1 MRSCP
6 PKKDKNPRPRDQDR
20 RRSEDILVVTN
31 QDRTRTITLEEE
43 IVPRKSEI
51 KIDCNAMPL
60 RGKCFLCTQP
70 YTGGF
75 GNHLYSYHHKK
86 IMLWSCNFCGEKRTK
101 KEDLLKH
108 MYDKHRGHS
117 GVETR
122 EAIRK
127 TVDKYPVV
135 EVVKNKFFQE
145 KYGDKTGKYGFVTP
159 VPPSDAIL
167 HKDRYNQE
175 KMFWSYAKSQS
186 SSNPTSSNP
195 GSSSSSVTSG
205 TAAHGVVDKAE
216 DAGSVVK
223 EDNVIQESATQL
235 MTSFQKLMKK
245 WMEECNESVNL
256 EKQQKEK
263 ALDENKDL
271 KEKVKKLEQDLIK
284 KNEELEE
291 VKSKLDKAKR
301 AFKSLDL

>member
-1 MRSCP
+1 MDYDEELSTEEGQE
-6 PKKDKNPRPRDQDR
+6 PKTKRPRQEGSKDR

-75 GNHLYSYHHKK
+75 GSHLYSYHHKK
-86 IMLWSCNFCGEKRTK
+86 IMLWSCNFCREKRTK

-135 EVVKNKFFQE
+135 EVVKNKFFKKNME
-145 KYGDKTGKYGFVTP
+145 TK
-159 VPPSDAIL
+159 
-167 HKDRYNQE
+167 
-175 KMFWSYAKSQS
+175 
-186 SSNPTSSNP
+186 
-195 GSSSSSVTSG
+195 
-205 TAAHGVVDKAE
+205 
-216 DAGSVVK
+216 
-223 EDNVIQESATQL
+223 QESMGLLPQYLLL
-235 MTSFQKLMKK
+235 MPFYTRIDTIRKK
-245 WMEECNESVNL
+245 CSGL
-256 EKQQKEK
+256 TLR
-263 ALDENKDL
+263 A
-271 KEKVKKLEQDLIK
+271 KVVVILLVVI
-284 KNEELEE
+284 L
-291 VKSKLDKAKR
+291 VAHLP
-301 AFKSLDL
+301 L